1 MQTIERP
8 YLSMAEVAAE
18 LNVSVSTVRRAIE
31 RGELA
36 ATKLGCGRSST
47 VRIRRT
53 DLERW
58 LWEGNDAAS

>member
-8 YLSMAEVAAE
+8 YLSAREVAAE
-18 LNVSVSTVRRAIE
+18 LGVSVATIRRAIE

-47 VRIRRT
+47 VRIRRR
-53 DLERW
+53 DLEKW